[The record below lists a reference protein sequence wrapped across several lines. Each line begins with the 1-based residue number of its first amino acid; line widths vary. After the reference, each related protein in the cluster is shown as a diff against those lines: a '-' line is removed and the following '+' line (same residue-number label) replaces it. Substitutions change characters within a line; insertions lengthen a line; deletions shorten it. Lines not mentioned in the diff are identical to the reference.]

1 MIVLLLVVLRQLRHT
16 IHVPPYCFTFTGW
29 SKLEAV
35 DSAIRKSGFH
45 GPITESL
52 RRKVRLTR
60 YRSSRCSLHYAEY
73 VDYVQRTRGYTPK
86 IPRC

>member
-1 MIVLLLVVLRQLRHT
+1 MA
-16 IHVPPYCFTFTGW
+16 PAGW
-29 SKLEAV
+29 SKQEAV

-60 YRSSRCSLHYAEY
+60 YRSSRFTLHFAEY